1 VTKGGGENGTILF
14 MHSSYKKPMDL
25 AASCWTAFLHIGT
38 FAFFAPF
45 ARDRSVSCSLPCTLT
60 PLVVLIMESLSP
72 TVHLVVLSC
81 ILFATLAVFSP
92 LVWASCNSLSIH
104 WLRRQT
110 CIFGLKFVFD
120 LVRVIL
126 LALGISEVIL
136 LHNGNS
142 RLV

>member
-1 VTKGGGENGTILF
+1 VGLRTGREGGTICPCQLLYRTHESCSLVLDNFLHVALF
-14 MHSSYKKPMDL
+14 
-25 AASCWTAFLHIGT
+25 AFL
-38 FAFFAPF
+38 APF

-72 TVHLVVLSC
+72 TVHSVVLSC
-81 ILFATLAVFSP
+81 ILFATLTVFSP

-110 CIFGLKFVFD
+110 YIFRLKFVFD